1 MKRTISLLA
10 IMLVGLIAQA
20 QTKSVSI
27 LGDSYSTFEGVIPQ
41 GNAIWYFK
49 KNNPKQTD
57 VNRVEQTWW
66 DLLIKRKGW
75 KLEMN
80 NSYSGATICNTGY
93 RKEDYSDR
101 SFTTRMDNLGRPDII
116 FIFGATND
124 SWAKSPIGEFKYK
137 NITKDDLWSFRPAMA
152 YLLEKMKERYAEAEI
167 CFLLNDGLSAEVTES
182 SKAICQHYGV
192 KCIELKGI
200 NKKAGHPSIKGM
212 QQIADQIVNAL
223 GGK

>member
-10 IMLVGLIAQA
+10 ILLVGLIAQA

-27 LGDSYSTFEGVIPQ
+27 LGDSYSTFEGAIPQ

-93 RKEDYSDR
+93 RKR
-101 SFTTRMDNLGRPDII
+101 V
-116 FIFGATND
+116 A
-124 SWAKSPIGEFKYK
+124 WKIG
-137 NITKDDLWSFRPAMA
+137 DC
-152 YLLEKMKERYAEAEI
+152 LEIERYSLFERGCCGGVIEI
-167 CFLLNDGLSAEVTES
+167 NHFVRR
-182 SKAICQHYGV
+182 
-192 KCIELKGI
+192 
-200 NKKAGHPSIKGM
+200 KK
-212 QQIADQIVNAL
+212 L
-223 GGK
+223 